1 MKGVGKMDPAFMRGM
16 TQRRL
21 SRRQLLQYAGAGAG
35 ALSLSTIL
43 AACGSGTAQQDVPAA
58 GNAFDGEPA
67 GTLEFANWPL
77 YMDQEKVGGQIVH
90 PSLDLFTK
98 ETDIAVN
105 YHEVIQDNF
114 VFFGKIQPQMAAGE
128 SIGYDLMVLTNT
140 PVFSKMVKLGYLLPL
155 DHSLVPNFTKNANP
169 AVKDPPYDPG
179 NQFTVAWQSGFTG
192 IAYNPK
198 LTGREITS
206 FQDLFDPAFAG
217 KVGMLGDTLDLPNF
231 ALVGMGVNPESST
244 PDDWQA
250 AADLL
255 TRQRDDGIVRQ
266 YYNQNYINALSR
278 GDVALTMGWS
288 GDIFQ
293 TNLGGDA
300 DGLQFVIPDEGGIL
314 WTDNMMIPAHA
325 EHPVDAITYM
335 DFVYRP
341 DVAAMMTE
349 WINYISPVPGATKVI
364 EKDVAAADSAADKE
378 YLQNVLESPMVFPP
392 QDILDRTYAYRVL
405 DETEEQDWNA
415 LFQPIYQG

>member
-1 MKGVGKMDPAFMRGM
+1 MDPAFLRGM
-16 TQRRL
+16 TQPRL
-21 SRRQLLQYAGAGAG
+21 SRRQFLRYTSVGAGT
-35 ALSLSTIL
+35 LSLSAIL
-43 AACGSGTAQQDVPAA
+43 AACGSDTAEPGTSQAA
-58 GNAFDGEPA
+58 GAFDGEPT

-77 YMDQEKVGGQIVH
+77 YMDQAKVDGKIIH
-90 PSLDLFTK
+90 PSLDLFT
-98 ETDIAVN
+98 EESGIQVN

-114 VFFGKIQPQMAAGE
+114 QFFGKIQPQMAAGE

-140 PVFSKMVKLGYLLPL
+140 PVFSRMVKLGYLTPL
-155 DHSLVPNFTKNANP
+155 DHSLLPNFEKYANP
-169 AVKDPPYDPG
+169 AVKDPSYDPG
-179 NQFTVAWQSGFTG
+179 NEFTLAWQSGFTG

-206 FQDLFDPAFAG
+206 FQDLLDPAFAG

-231 ALVGMGVNPESST
+231 ALVGMGINPETST

-255 TRQRDDGIVRQ
+255 AQQRDDGIVRQ
-266 YYNQNYINALSR
+266 YYTQNWINALSN

-288 GDIFQ
+288 GDVFQ
-293 TNLGGDA
+293 TNLSGDA

-325 EHPVDAITYM
+325 EHPLDAITYM

-349 WINYISPVPGATKVI
+349 WINYISPVPAATEVI
-364 EKDVAAADSAADKE
+364 EKDAAAADSPEDKE
-378 YLQNVLESPMVFPP
+378 YLQNVLASPMVFPP
-392 QDILDRTYAYRVL
+392 QDLLDRSYAYRVL
-405 DETEEQDWNA
+405 DETEEAEWNA